1 LEFTLYLG
9 CLELLGSGIP
19 FMKRL
24 CIIYCLV
31 YSCIINSQISIDQ
44 LLSPPFPTSL
54 TGSADGR
61 TVAWVFN
68 DKGERNIFLSSTP
81 FDQSRILTSYRGD
94 EGIEISQLAL
104 TPKGDKII
112 FVRGNTNNTRGEAAN
127 PAFLQQ
133 PTDRFIWSI
142 HADGSQLYKIG
153 QGSSPL
159 ISPDG
164 KLLVYLQKGQ
174 VWLAGLEDTMT
185 GNKKLF
191 QSRGNITQMRWSPD
205 GSKLTFVSDRDDHAF
220 IGIYDFAKQTVR
232 YIETSM
238 DRDQYPVW
246 SPDGKS
252 LAYIR
257 IPFTNSIPPF
267 TPIRAANPWSIRLYD
282 LTTDKTQELWRAA
295 PGNGSAFNDEIPV
308 EENLLWW
315 GSGDQLIFPYEQDGW
330 QHLYALD
337 IKLTSVRLLT
347 PGQGEIEN
355 VAISKGG
362 ETIFYTTNIDDS
374 ERRHIWKLNLINGQ
388 SVCLTPG
395 LGIEYSPVI
404 LEEGIA
410 LLHSSATKPPWPAVL
425 KNGWIIELAQS
436 YFPDDFPTTLMMPQ
450 LIKLTATDG
459 LKVPADLF
467 LPPDYIPGKKYPA
480 VIFLHGGS
488 RRQMLLGF
496 HYSQYY
502 SNAYALNQYF
512 ASQGYIV
519 LALNYRSGIGYG
531 IEFREALNYGANGA
545 SEVRDLIGAGLYLK
559 SRTDILPNKIA
570 LWGGSYGGYL
580 TAHGLSQAPTLFAC
594 GVDIHGVHNWN
605 DEIPTFAPW
614 YEAARFPV
622 IAKKALESSPV
633 HYSRSWIKPV
643 LFIHGD
649 DDRNVP
655 FSESVNMLQQLRKQG
670 VHTENIVLPDE
681 IHGFLLHRN
690 WLRTYEA
697 TYEFIHRQMK

>member
-174 VWLAGLEDTMT
+174 VWLTGLEDTMT
-185 GNKKLF
+185 GNRKLF
-191 QSRGNITQMRWSPD
+191 QSRGNATQMRWSPD
-205 GSKLTFVSDRDDHAF
+205 GSKLAFVSDRDDHAF
-220 IGIYDFAKQTVR
+220 VGIYDFTTQTVR

-246 SPDGKS
+246 SPGGKS

-267 TPIRAANPWSIRLYD
+267 TPIRVANPWSIRLYD
-282 LTTDKTQELWRAA
+282 LTADKTQELWKAE
-295 PGNGSAFNDEIPV
+295 PGKGSAFNDEIPV
-308 EENLLWW
+308 EENLLINSFFLMNKMV
-315 GSGDQLIFPYEQDGW
+315 GSTCMLWILNRGLFVYLPQ
-330 QHLYALD
+330 
-337 IKLTSVRLLT
+337 VR
-347 PGQGEIEN
+347 
-355 VAISKGG
+355 VK
-362 ETIFYTTNIDDS
+362 
-374 ERRHIWKLNLINGQ
+374 
-388 SVCLTPG
+388 
-395 LGIEYSPVI
+395 
-404 LEEGIA
+404 
-410 LLHSSATKPPWPAVL
+410 
-425 KNGWIIELAQS
+425 
-436 YFPDDFPTTLMMPQ
+436 
-450 LIKLTATDG
+450 
-459 LKVPADLF
+459 
-467 LPPDYIPGKKYPA
+467 
-480 VIFLHGGS
+480 
-488 RRQMLLGF
+488 
-496 HYSQYY
+496 
-502 SNAYALNQYF
+502 
-512 ASQGYIV
+512 
-519 LALNYRSGIGYG
+519 
-531 IEFREALNYGANGA
+531 
-545 SEVRDLIGAGLYLK
+545 
-559 SRTDILPNKIA
+559 
-570 LWGGSYGGYL
+570 
-580 TAHGLSQAPTLFAC
+580 
-594 GVDIHGVHNWN
+594 
-605 DEIPTFAPW
+605 
-614 YEAARFPV
+614 
-622 IAKKALESSPV
+622 
-633 HYSRSWIKPV
+633 
-643 LFIHGD
+643 
-649 DDRNVP
+649 
-655 FSESVNMLQQLRKQG
+655 
-670 VHTENIVLPDE
+670 
-681 IHGFLLHRN
+681 
-690 WLRTYEA
+690 
-697 TYEFIHRQMK
+697 